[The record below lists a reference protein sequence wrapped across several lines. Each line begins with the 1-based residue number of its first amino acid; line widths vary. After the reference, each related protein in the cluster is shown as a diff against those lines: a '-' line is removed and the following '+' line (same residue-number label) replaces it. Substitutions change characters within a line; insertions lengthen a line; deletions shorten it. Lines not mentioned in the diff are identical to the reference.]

1 MALMRI
7 GVPILLVLAGSVAV
21 GCGASGPAAP
31 DASGGDGHATGG
43 DVRDGGTTVV
53 DASSDVPV
61 DASGDT
67 RDAGRDLGREGPSA
81 TACPATP
88 PLSGS
93 TCTGTDCYYE
103 DCGGRGRTIALCH
116 PEGTFDVQTT
126 ACTEPACIGTVRM
139 TCVVGDICKNA
150 SCAPNPCGKGPI
162 SCACACAGACTIA
175 GGTGGVTVTCAP
187 GEDAGDA
194 AAAADAGDADAP
206 PSVSQNPPVPAGWG
220 LIPQPEITPDMID
233 WSVMIL
239 DDPTTYPMFST
250 AMRTFG
256 VVTVLARVEWHPPD
270 AQNAVV
276 HRGVTLYEPL

>member
-1 MALMRI
+1 M
-7 GVPILLVLAGSVAV
+7 LAGVI
-21 GCGASGPAAP
+21 GCGASGPPAR
-31 DASGGDGHATGG
+31 DASGSDRHATGG
-43 DVRDGGTTVV
+43 DVRDGGAAVV
-53 DASSDVPV
+53 DASSDLPV
-61 DASGDT
+61 DA

-81 TACPATP
+81 SVCPATP

-103 DCGGRGRTIALCH
+103 DCAGRGRTIALCH

-126 ACTEPACIGTVRM
+126 ACSEPACIGTVRM

-150 SCAPNPCGKGPI
+150 SCAPNPCGKGPVT
-162 SCACACAGACTIA
+162 CACACGGACTIA

-187 GEDAGDA
+187 RVDAGDA
-194 AAAADAGDADAP
+194 AEAADAPDADASP

-256 VVTVLARVEWHPPD
+256 VVTVLARVEWHAPD
-270 AQNAVV
+270 AQDAVV